1 MSSYSDYPGTP
12 PAGDPASP
20 PGPAGPGDAAAG
32 YGAGQAQARP
42 QEQYGSQPQYG
53 TQAPYGTQA
62 QHGTPG
68 QYGTQAQYGAPGQ
81 YAVQPYAQQPG
92 YPGGMG
98 QPQGQLVVAPRNPV
112 LYLIASFF
120 IPGLG
125 SMLNSRVGIGI
136 GILCLYVVGLILTFV
151 LIGIPIALGAWIWG
165 LVDGYQST
173 VNWNRAHGIIS

>member
-20 PGPAGPGDAAAG
+20 PAPAWPGDAAG

-42 QEQYGSQPQYG
+42 QAQYGSQPQYG

-62 QHGTPG
+62 QFGAP
-68 QYGTQAQYGAPGQ
+68 AQHGAPGR
-81 YAVQPYAQQPG
+81 YAVQPYTQQPG

-98 QPQGQLVVAPRNPV
+98 QPQGHLVVAPRNPV

-136 GILCLYVVGLILTFV
+136 GILCLYVVGLILTFL